1 MIMNSSLLA
10 SSTSPPPAPTTLTTL
25 HPPQSSPS
33 YQYKFKT
40 TFNNNNSSNN
50 NNNKQASNEIPP
62 ECTGCGSFITERY
75 FLVVMNRAWHIQCLR
90 CSECKICLDSQNS
103 CFTKDGHIFC
113 KDDYYK

>member
-1 MIMNSSLLA
+1 MNSSLLA
-10 SSTSPPPAPTTLTTL
+10 SSTSPPPAPTILTTL
-25 HPPQSSPS
+25 QPPQSSSS
-33 YQYKFKT
+33 YQYKFNST
-40 TFNNNNSSNN
+40 TNTFNNNN

-62 ECTGCGSFITERY
+62 ECTGCASFINERY